1 MSSQPQNFIKV
12 SNSKDALFR
21 ETFGAEGTG
30 VSEVGQHLYH
40 HFEDPVLQEPITYQ
54 PASRASGEEN
64 IADSDSD
71 FTEADEEDSDDYVEQ
86 ASPQVI
92 LVDEGK
98 VKKHIAMFSQE
109 HFHRGN
115 MDSNLML
122 AKETIRGPKLGK
134 NVAEQ
139 VRGATTTGTQTYLET
154 LSASAT
160 VTASG
165 LTPIVNADQD

>member
-1 MSSQPQNFIKV
+1 MV
-12 SNSKDALFR
+12 SNSKDSIFR
-21 ETFGAEGTG
+21 ETFGAGGTG
-30 VSEVGQHLYH
+30 VSEVGKHLNH
-40 HFEDPVLQEPITYQ
+40 HFQDPALQEPITNY

-71 FTEADEEDSDDYVEQ
+71 FTEADEEESYDNVEQ

-109 HFHRGN
+109 HFQRGN

-122 AKETIRGPKLGK
+122 AKDSIRGPKLGK
-134 NVAEQ
+134 NEAEK

-154 LSASAT
+154 LTASAA
-160 VTASG
+160 VSVSG
-165 LTPIVNADQD
+165 STPVLKAEIK